1 FPPSGVDDFCIPFI
15 QLIIITFFL
24 YIFLLSSFSKKIYKQ
39 VNIRLYVLYLLV
51 FISLLFLKNIVIRE
65 PESHPLSFLS
75 EFINGDAIIVMRNI
89 IMFIPLGWILSL
101 KKKHL
106 GIVVLGIWLIEI
118 AQYVFHL
125 GIFDV
130 GDIIAN
136 AAGFVV
142 GTIIMESLF
151 NKFSFE
157 ITSFSLNKK
166 IR

>member
-1 FPPSGVDDFCIPFI
+1 
-15 QLIIITFFL
+15 
-24 YIFLLSSFSKKIYKQ
+24 
-39 VNIRLYVLYLLV
+39 
-51 FISLLFLKNIVIRE
+51 
-65 PESHPLSFLS
+65 
-75 EFINGDAIIVMRNI
+75 
-89 IMFIPLGWILSL
+89 MFIPLGWILSL
-101 KKKHL
+101 NKKHL

-151 NKFSFE
+151 KNLLMKACYVKSGSF
-157 ITSFSLNKK
+157 T
-166 IR
+166 